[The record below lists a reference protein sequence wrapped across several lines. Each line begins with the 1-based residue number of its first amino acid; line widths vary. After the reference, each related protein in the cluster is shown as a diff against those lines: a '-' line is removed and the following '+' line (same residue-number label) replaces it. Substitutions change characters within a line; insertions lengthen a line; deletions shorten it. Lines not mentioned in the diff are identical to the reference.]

1 MCCTLYYK
9 NYLGHSKVLTLSINF
24 RNRFSTDVNPLLFA
38 VIICCY
44 NPSNLLSL
52 QHIFVLVNTVQLCRS
67 NVLYFSHNVFIYIF
81 LNTIFF
87 IRYFLYLSSKCYPLP
102 GFPSEN
108 LSPLPSSLFL
118 FYAWVSVHCAPGI
131 SGAQGSVRRRH
142 LGPWNWS
149 CRRLWDIL

>member
-108 LSPLPSSLFL
+108 LPILSLIPLLTNPPTPASWPWHSP
-118 FYAWVSVHCAPGI
+118 A
-131 SGAQGSVRRRH
+131 
-142 LGPWNWS
+142 LGHRAFTGPRAS
-149 CRRLWDIL
+149 PPIDD